1 MKTRELFFIH
11 HSSCII
17 HHLIMKLLRELIF
30 PLIAVLVAF
39 IVGGIIVWL
48 VGDNPF
54 EVYGLLLG
62 SALTWPDG
70 IGYTL
75 FYATPLIF
83 TGLAVAVAFR
93 CGLLNIGAEGQLYVA
108 SFATAWVAIKLGGT
122 VITGFDGKP
131 INYAWASL
139 PAIVLVP
146 LAILT
151 AILIGAAWG
160 AIPGWLK
167 ARFGAHEV
175 ITTIMMNSIAIAL
188 VSYFTQY
195 YYKAPGDPIMQSV
208 PIGEAAHIT
217 RLSSFIPGIP
227 ERLPINIAFFFALI
241 ACALVYVLLWRTK
254 WGFEIRA
261 TGANPS
267 AAEYGGINVRRQI
280 ITAMAISGG
289 LAGMVGIN
297 EVLGY
302 RHLYYDSF
310 SASYGFT
317 GIAVALLGRNHPVG
331 VFLAA
336 LLFGMLLRGG
346 IFVDAFSEHVTK
358 DLVEVLQALVILF
371 VAAGAL
377 IEWLSGRFG
386 LLRRSK
392 V

>member
-1 MKTRELFFIH
+1 
-11 HSSCII
+11 
-17 HHLIMKLLRELIF
+17 MKLLRELLF
-30 PLIAVLVAF
+30 PVIAVLVAF
-39 IVGGIIVWL
+39 VVGGVIVWL
-48 VGDNPF
+48 IGDNPF

-108 SFATAWVAIKLGGT
+108 AFATAWVAIKFGGA
-122 VITGFDGKP
+122 VFSPQTGEP
-131 INYAWASL
+131 VNYGWSFLPGGL
-139 PAIVLVP
+139 PAVLLVP
-146 LAILT
+146 LALLT
-151 AILIGAAWG
+151 AVAVGAAWG

-175 ITTIMMNSIAIAL
+175 ITTIMLNFIAIGL

-208 PIGEAAHIT
+208 NIGAAAQIP
-217 RLSSFIPGIP
+217 RLGDFVPGLPARIPV
-227 ERLPINIAFFFALI
+227 NVAFLLAIL
-241 ACALVYVLLWRTK
+241 ACALVYVFLWRTK
-254 WGFEIRA
+254 WGYEIRA

-267 AAEYGGINVRRQI
+267 AAEYGGINVRKQI
-280 ITAMAISGG
+280 VLAMAVSGG
-289 LAGMVGIN
+289 LAGMVAVS

-302 RHLYYDSF
+302 RYRYYDGF
-310 SASYGFT
+310 SANYGFT

-336 LLFGMLLRGG
+336 LLFGMLIRGG

-358 DLVEVLQALVILF
+358 DLVEVLQAIVILF
-371 VAAGAL
+371 VAAEAL
-377 IEWLSGRFG
+377 FRGPFGRFG
-386 LLRRSK
+386 LLKRSK